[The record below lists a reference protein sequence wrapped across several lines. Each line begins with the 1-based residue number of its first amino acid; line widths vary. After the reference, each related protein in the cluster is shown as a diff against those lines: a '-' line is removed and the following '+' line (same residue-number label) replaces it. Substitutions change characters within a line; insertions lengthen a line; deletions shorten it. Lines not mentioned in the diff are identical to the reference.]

1 MPTKE
6 QLQNR
11 KDLVQE
17 VRLLRGKKL
26 VFGHE
31 GYVQAPAAPGEPCV
45 VCLLGSLITA
55 SMNRDNK
62 YEEFIE
68 APWHAIQARFV
79 PDSGEARGWTH
90 QALVELCGLTRLQAY
105 TLEAVYESTAN
116 TMQAHMLLDE
126 DIEAVRKL
134 VSRFED
140 ETNLYDGTDDQTA
153 EFILGVLEASADH
166 PEGALVWFKGEGA

>member
-11 KDLVQE
+11 KDLVRE
-17 VRLLRGKKL
+17 VRLLRGNKL

-45 VCLLGSLITA
+45 VCLLGSLFTA

-68 APWHAIQARFV
+68 APWRL
-79 PDSGEARGWTH
+79 GGWTH
-90 QALVELCGLTRLQAY
+90 TAVMELCGLSSLQAY
-105 TLEAVYESTAN
+105 TLEAVYESTTGTMRAN
-116 TMQAHMLLDE
+116 HLPYEEIEEVE
-126 DIEAVRKL
+126 DL

-166 PEGALVWFKGEGA
+166 PEGALVWFKGE